1 MEAKMAQQVVTTTIT
16 KERKK
21 KKKKRIPYLDTSNVD
36 EIPALKKSGGRKKQ
50 IS

>member
-1 MEAKMAQQVVTTTIT
+1 MAQQVVTTTIT

-21 KKKKRIPYLDTSNVD
+21 KKKKRIPYLDITKVE
-36 EIPALKKSGGRKKQ
+36 EIPTLKKSGGRTKG